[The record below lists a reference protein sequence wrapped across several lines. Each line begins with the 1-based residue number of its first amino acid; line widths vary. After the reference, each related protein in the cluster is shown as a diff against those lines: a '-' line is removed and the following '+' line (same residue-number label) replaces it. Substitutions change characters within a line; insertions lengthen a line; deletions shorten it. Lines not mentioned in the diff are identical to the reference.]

1 MSTANE
7 VDRMIEGRDRY
18 GDQQPE
24 AVRAA
29 AQRCPGALSGVL
41 DGVCRV
47 TVASGAAV

>member
-18 GDQQPE
+18 GEQQPE

-29 AQRCPGALSGVL
+29 AQRCPDALWGVL
-41 DGVCRV
+41 AGVYRV
-47 TVASGAAV
+47 IAAAGAAV